1 MVMMFHQKNNA
12 MDPSGIIASGVST
25 VGNLLGGLF
34 GSNISYK
41 NQSKLMAQQYDYNRK
56 LLQSQM
62 DYNNPKNQMAMY
74 REAGVNPYAALGSP
88 TSVTGSSVGLGSA
101 AAPNFGNLG
110 SDAVRAYNDTAM
122 LQTNKDRQISEAQRN
137 IADSLEAMQ
146 RIKRLVEDTRGL
158 KLHNDFEQFAQR
170 DLLLKVKYQNQ
181 LIWSEIARN
190 ETSAMMNELL
200 GTKQLIENRNLQ
212 KIIDTDLAYQI
223 AYTKTLVA
231 QRQQSYAEA
240 AHAIAGAAL
249 LKAQTVGVGLSNKLA
264 YRMADDIVEKFRK
277 ESTLL
282 DKDIDWYGWNHTSDF
297 ISDGLGFLSNLR
309 KPKSVHSTTVNVN
322 NKIPQSQVR
331 DAIDKVKGKGKGR
344 R

>member
-1 MVMMFHQKNNA
+1 
-12 MDPSGIIASGVST
+12 MDPIPLIKSGVST
-25 VGNLLGGLF
+25 IGNFLGGLF
-34 GSNISYK
+34 GSNVSYK
-41 NQSKLMAQQYDYNRK
+41 NQSKLMDKQYDYNRQ
-56 LLQSQM
+56 LLQAQM
-62 DYNNPKNQMAMY
+62 DFNNPKNQIAMY

-101 AAPNFGNLG
+101 AAPNFANLG
-110 SDAVRAYNDTAM
+110 SDAVRAFNDSAL
-122 LQTNKDRQISEAQRN
+122 LQTTKDKQIAEAQRN
-137 IADSLEAMQ
+137 ITGSLEALQ
-146 RIKRLVEDTRGL
+146 KSRQLSEETRGF
-158 KLHNDFEQFAQR
+158 KIHNDFEQFAQR
-170 DLLLKVKYQNQ
+170 DLLLQVKYKNQ

-331 DAIDKVKGKGKGR
+331 EAIDKAKGKGKGR